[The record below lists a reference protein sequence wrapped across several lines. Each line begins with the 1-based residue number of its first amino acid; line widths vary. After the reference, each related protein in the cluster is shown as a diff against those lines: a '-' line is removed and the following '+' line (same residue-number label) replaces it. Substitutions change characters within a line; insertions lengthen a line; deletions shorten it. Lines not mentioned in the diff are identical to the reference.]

1 MLARPSGVTIVGSGI
16 HTVGRRLEQADLRPD
31 PEADRRRHADDGA
44 NPHPHSRAFA
54 DAFADDDAD
63 GRPASDARPN
73 RDAEA
78 HAAPH
83 RHSQA
88 RRLAGTFAGQPA
100 DPPRLTRC
108 AADRPD
114 V

>member
-1 MLARPSGVTIVGSGI
+1 MLARPSGVTIVGSGT
-16 HTVGRRLEQADLRPD
+16 HAVGHRLEQADLRPD

-44 NPHPHSRAFA
+44 IPHPHGRAFA
-54 DAFADDDAD
+54 DAFADADDD
-63 GRPASDARPN
+63 GHPASDARPN
-73 RDAEA
+73 RDAEV

-88 RRLAGTFAGQPA
+88 RRLADTFAGQSA
-100 DPPRLTRC
+100 NPPRFTRC

>member
-1 MLARPSGVTIVGSGI
+1 MLARASGGTIVGSGT
-16 HTVGRRLEQADLRPD
+16 HAVGRRPEQADLRPD
-31 PEADRRRHADDGA
+31 PEDRRRHADDGA
-44 NPHPHSRAFA
+44 IPHSHVRASA
-54 DAFADDDAD
+54 DAFADDD
-63 GRPASDARPN
+63 GHPASDARPN

-88 RRLAGTFAGQPA
+88 RRLADTFAGQSA

-108 AADRPD
+108 AANRPD